1 MFEITVWPIADA
13 DRGGCVVV
21 FIYTPPP
28 LFFVFFFLFFL
39 TKEAKNLD
47 QIVLKISR

>member
-21 FIYTPPP
+21 FIYTPP

>member
-21 FIYTPPP
+21 FIYTSPPF
-28 LFFVFFFLFFL
+28 LSFFLSFFFF

>member
-21 FIYTPPP
+21 FIYTSPPF
-28 LFFVFFFLFFL
+28 LSFFLSFFL
-39 TKEAKNLD
+39 QKK
-47 QIVLKISR
+47 QKILTRLF

>member
-21 FIYTPPP
+21 FIYTSPPF
-28 LFFVFFFLFFL
+28 LSFFSFFFFY
-39 TKEAKNLD
+39 KRSK
-47 QIVLKISR
+47 KS

>member
-21 FIYTPPP
+21 FIYTSPPF
-28 LFFVFFFLFFL
+28 LSFFLSFFY
-39 TKEAKNLD
+39 KRSK
-47 QIVLKISR
+47 KS

>member
-21 FIYTPPP
+21 FIYTSPPF
-28 LFFVFFFLFFL
+28 LSFFLSFFFLQKKQKIL
-39 TKEAKNLD
+39 TRLF
-47 QIVLKISR
+47 

>member
-21 FIYTPPP
+21 FIYTSPPP
-28 LFFVFFFLFFL
+28 FLSFFLSFFN
-39 TKEAKNLD
+39 KRSK
-47 QIVLKISR
+47 KS

>member
-21 FIYTPPP
+21 FIYTSPPP
-28 LFFVFFFLFFL
+28 LFCLFFFLFF